1 MIKNPPIIKKVVEE
15 MGGTIEK
22 IVPER
27 GYFCI
32 NINGEKIFVTR
43 KFQIASDFFSGSSL
57 TAFKDLTYVALKENS
72 IPTPKSICLYR
83 KNLVSDALETQLS
96 SLHYPLVIKDAKGS
110 NSRGVFTNIQTLE
123 AAKEIILREIKKF
136 SSLIVQEMV
145 FGKEYRVLILK
156 SRAIGVLE
164 MIPPRIFGDGKS
176 TVRELIEKK
185 QFGKCDGTKID
196 QSLYEILEEQGAAID
211 VVLEKDQEIFIK
223 KNSCLA
229 EGGETRD
236 VTSLINPNIERLC
249 AKAAKAMGKYLVG
262 IDVICED
269 ISRDPSEQSFS
280 VLEINGKPD
289 LYIHYKPTHGETRN
303 VIRDIIEFILALK
316 KDQ

>member
-43 KFQIASDFFSGSSL
+43 KFQIASDFFSGSAL
-57 TAFKDLTYVALKENS
+57 TAYKDLTYAALKENS
-72 IPTPKSICLYR
+72 IPTPKSVCLYR
-83 KNLVSDALETQLS
+83 KTLIGKELDKKLS
-96 SLHYPLVIKDAKGS
+96 CLKYPLVIKDAKGS
-110 NSRGVFTNIQTLE
+110 NSRGVFTNIQNLE
-123 AAKEIILREIKKF
+123 TAKETILREMKKF

-156 SRAIGVLE
+156 NKAIGVLE

-176 TVRELIEKK
+176 TVRELIKKK
-185 QFGKCDGTKID
+185 QAKKYNETKFD
-196 QSLYEILEEQGAAID
+196 QTLREILKEQRTSLDSI
-211 VVLEKDQEIFIK
+211 LEKDREIFIK

-229 EGGETRD
+229 EGGETNN
-236 VTSLINPNIERLC
+236 VTELIHPGIERLC
-249 AKAAKAMGKYLVG
+249 ADAAKAMGKYLVG
-262 IDVICED
+262 IDIICED
-269 ISRDPSEQSFS
+269 IGQNPAKQPFS
-280 VLEINGKPD
+280 ILEINGKPD

-303 VIRDIIEFILALK
+303 VIRNIIEFILELK
-316 KDQ
+316 KEQ

>member
-57 TAFKDLTYVALKENS
+57 TAFKDLTYVALKENDV
-72 IPTPKSICLYR
+72 PTPKSVCLYR
-83 KNLVSDALETQLS
+83 RNLVPEELDAKLS
-96 SLHYPLVIKDAKGS
+96 SLNYPLVIKDAKGS
-110 NSRGVFTNIQTLE
+110 NSRGVFTNIKDLSS
-123 AAKEIILREIKKF
+123 AKETILREIKKF

-156 SRAIGVLE
+156 NKAIGVLE
-164 MIPPRIFGDGKS
+164 MIPPRIFGDGQS
-176 TVRELIEKK
+176 TVQELIEKK
-185 QFGKCDGTKID
+185 QADKHDATKID
-196 QSLYEILEEQGAAID
+196 QALHEILKEQDAVID
-211 VVLEKDQEIFIK
+211 TVLKKDQEIFIK

-236 VTSLINPNIERLC
+236 MTALINPNIERLC
-249 AKAAKAMGKYLVG
+249 AKAAKVMGKYLVG

-269 ISRDPSEQSFS
+269 ISKDPLAQSFS

-303 VIRDIIEFILALK
+303 VIRNIIEFILALK
-316 KDQ
+316 KEQ